1 MRTNRARIG
10 GWLAALVAALP
21 LLAGCSSDE
30 PGASTPTAA
39 AVVEKDFHISAP
51 DEVAAGDVDLEV
63 NNQGPVSHEL
73 IVVRGTAATLPMRH
87 DAVTV
92 DEDAIEPR
100 IVGALEPVGAGV
112 HELDVDL
119 QPGRYVFL
127 CNMNGHY
134 RSGMHTEVVVR

>member
-1 MRTNRARIG
+1 V
-10 GWLAALVAALP
+10 AALVAAQL

-30 PGASTPTAA
+30 REAESRSAAS
-39 AVVEKDFHISAP
+39 VVEKDFNITAP
-51 DEVAAGDVDLEV
+51 KTIAAGDVDIAVKNL
-63 NNQGPVSHEL
+63 GPVSHEL
-73 IVVRGTAATLPMRH
+73 IVARGTAADLPLRH

-112 HELDVDL
+112 HELDL
-119 QPGRYVFL
+119 NLEPGRYVLL